1 MKKKIKEKREVPISE
16 ESQSEESE
24 EYQNFVQGLKQIF
37 SLTPEQAKAIRE
49 SRVPPDPDANAGK
62 VS

>member
-1 MKKKIKEKREVPISE
+1 MKKKIKEKSEVPISE

-24 EYQNFVQGLKQIF
+24 EYQNFVQGLKKIF

-49 SRVPPDPDANAGK
+49 SPVPPDPDANAGR

>member
-1 MKKKIKEKREVPISE
+1 MKKIKEKIEVPISE

-37 SLTPEQAKAIRE
+37 SLTPEQAKAIRK
-49 SRVPPDPDANAGK
+49 SPVPPDPDAQK
-62 VS
+62 MKKR

>member
-1 MKKKIKEKREVPISE
+1 MKKTIKKKEVTISE

-24 EYQNFVQGLKQIF
+24 EYQNFVQGLKKIF

-49 SRVPPDPDANAGK
+49 SPVPPAPDANAGK